1 MGQFDEFINI
11 IMYTIENKNPDLR
24 EQVEYIFLYYLII
37 FDKQGLNF
45 LDNLFSD
52 DVEMAEKFL
61 NPDRLLILIKI
72 IDNEDTVKKD
82 FLIRI

>member
-11 IMYTIENKNPDLR
+11 IMYTIENKNADLR

-52 DVEMAEKFL
+52 NVEMAEKFL

-82 FLIRI
+82 FYNSI

>member
-1 MGQFDEFINI
+1 
-11 IMYTIENKNPDLR
+11 
-24 EQVEYIFLYYLII
+24 
-37 FDKQGLNF
+37 

-52 DVEMAEKFL
+52 NVEMAEKFL

-82 FLIRI
+82 FYNSI